1 MKLKLQKK
9 ENNILFYILVTLLF
23 FICITFSF
31 PTFAQKN
38 SKILSKKDSITLDI
52 QKNKFNELFI
62 QGNLHKNRREYTEA
76 LALYYDCL
84 QINKSSSAVLYEIAQ
99 IHFVMQNYE
108 EAEKAIQKAINF
120 SPQNEDLYTFLAK
133 IYESWNKPEKH
144 IQTLTLLEK
153 KHPKNLNISYTIAEL
168 YFSMENN
175 KKAIATL
182 KKIEKKFG
190 TNETILRNKARYY
203 ASDKNYSS
211 AIQELTTLISRYPHK
226 TEYVLILANIHSLI
240 QEYETALNLYNTVIH
255 QQAYT
260 DEVMIYKAELFF
272 IQNMQDSLL
281 HTINSI
287 IETNSIHVETK
298 LKAFNTFIL
307 STSTHSNLYNAR
319 FDIAQKMDSLYPN
332 NNEISLA
339 LANLY
344 YETDS
349 LQKKSK
355 PLYYKTLSK
364 PSIKLY
370 TRLIELEEQDN
381 NADSAIFIGQ
391 TAIET
396 YPLHIPFYIA
406 IANNYM
412 HFGAYT
418 QAIDLLESSLHFA
431 FQKKSKSQII
441 STLARAYFK
450 TQNIEHAETL
460 LTQAYNLDSTVYEYR
475 QNYAYIFAQQNKD
488 YQHVSQLVELCMQE
502 KPNDSKNNYISAF
515 LLYNTQK
522 ISEAIHVLQTIIQKY
537 PNAENVEFLGDLL
550 YLKNETQHA
559 IDAWNRAKELG
570 GTIDIQGKLLFLQ
583 K

>member
-1 MKLKLQKK
+1 MKLKLQEK
-9 ENNILFYILVTLLF
+9 ENNILFYILVTLFF
-23 FICITFSF
+23 FICVTCSF
-31 PTFAQKN
+31 PTFAQSGKT
-38 SKILSKKDSITLDI
+38 LSKKDSITLDI

-62 QGNLHKNRREYTEA
+62 QGNLHKNRLEYTEA

-99 IHFVMQNYE
+99 IHFVMQNYG
-108 EAEKAIQKAINF
+108 EAEKAIQKAMSF

-153 KHPKNLNISYTIAEL
+153 KYPKNLHISYTIAEL
-168 YFSMENN
+168 YFSMGNN
-175 KKAIATL
+175 KKAISTL
-182 KKIEKKFG
+182 KNIEKKFG

-211 AIQELTTLISRYPHK
+211 AIQELSTLISRYPHK
-226 TEYVLILANIHSLI
+226 TEYVLILANIHSLM
-240 QEYETALNLYNTVIH
+240 QEYEAALNLYNTVIH
-255 QQAYT
+255 KQDYT
-260 DEVMIYKAELFF
+260 DEIMVYKAELFF

-281 HTINSI
+281 QTINSI

-307 STSTHSNLYNAR
+307 STPTHSNVYNAR
-319 FDIAQKMDSLYPN
+319 FAITQKMDSLYPN
-332 NNEISLA
+332 NSDINLTLA
-339 LANLY
+339 HLY

-364 PSIKLY
+364 PSIELY

-406 IANNYM
+406 IANNYI
-412 HFGAYT
+412 HLGAYT

-431 FQKKSKSQII
+431 FQKKSKSQIF
-441 STLARAYFK
+441 STLAYSYFK
-450 TQNIEHAETL
+450 MQNIEHAETL

-475 QNYAYIFAQQNKD
+475 QNYASIFAQQNKD
-488 YQHVSQLVELCMQE
+488 YQRVSQLVELCIQE
-502 KPNDSKNNYISAF
+502 KPNDSKNSYISAF

-522 ISEAIHVLQTIIQKY
+522 ISEAIHVLQAIIQKH